1 MRRYKA
7 LKGCYPH
14 HFSASLANGWHF
26 DTNKALETISNM
38 SNDSKKHK
46 GFEDE
51 EDADAPVIPPV
62 DEEEIPDEEEDA
74 DPFSD
79 DDDMM

>member
-1 MRRYKA
+1 
-7 LKGCYPH
+7 
-14 HFSASLANGWHF
+14 
-26 DTNKALETISNM
+26 M

-51 EDADAPVIPPV
+51 EDADAPVVPPV
-62 DEEEIPDEEEDA
+62 DEEDMPDEEEDA

>member
-1 MRRYKA
+1 
-7 LKGCYPH
+7 
-14 HFSASLANGWHF
+14 
-26 DTNKALETISNM
+26 M
-38 SNDSKKHK
+38 SNDPKKHK

-51 EDADAPVIPPV
+51 EDADAPVVPLV
-62 DEEEIPDEEEDA
+62 DEEDVPDEEEDA